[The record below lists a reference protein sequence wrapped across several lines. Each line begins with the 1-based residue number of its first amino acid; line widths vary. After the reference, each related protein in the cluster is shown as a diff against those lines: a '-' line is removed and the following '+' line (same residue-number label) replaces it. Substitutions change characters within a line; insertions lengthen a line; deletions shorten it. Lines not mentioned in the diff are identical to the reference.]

1 MARGGDEILIVRF
14 LSVLTLLVLASCTAV
29 QTKNSYG
36 IEFSQ
41 LPGWQEDR
49 VGEVLPALK
58 RSCAVLMKKPA
69 DAALGAYGK
78 VGDWREVC
86 EKLEQVGPGDAA
98 ARAYF
103 EKNFI
108 VQAVTGPEGP
118 EGLFTGYYEPE
129 LRGSTK
135 AHGKFQTPLY
145 AKPKDLITADL
156 GDFKPALKGQRI
168 TGRVVGEKLKPYEH
182 RASIVGGSLRK
193 RAKVLVWVDDPVDAF
208 FLAIQGS
215 GRVVMEDGSVLRA
228 GYDGANGG
236 AYVAIGKL
244 LADLGA
250 VERPVT
256 MDKIRSWLAAHP
268 DRAVALMNL
277 NPSYVFFRALKED
290 GPVGAQGLVLTPRR
304 SLAVDPSFIPLGMP
318 LWLDTKD
325 GFGGTFQHLMVAQD
339 TGGAIKGAV
348 RGDVFWGH
356 GHEAASQAGA
366 MQSRGR
372 YYILL
377 PR

>member
-1 MARGGDEILIVRF
+1 M
-14 LSVLTLLVLASCTAV
+14 LLLASCTTP
-29 QTKNSYG
+29 QTKTSAS

-41 LPGWQEDR
+41 LPGWQEDH
-49 VGEVLPALK
+49 VSEALPALK
-58 RSCAVLMKKPA
+58 RSCAVLMKKAPETA
-69 DAALGAYGK
+69 VGAYGK
-78 VGDWREVC
+78 AGDWAKACGEV
-86 EKLEQVGPGDAA
+86 ENVPQDDVA

-103 EKNFI
+103 EKNFTL
-108 VQAVTGPEGP
+108 QAVSGPEGN
-118 EGLFTGYYEPE
+118 EGLFTGYYEPQ
-129 LRGSTK
+129 LQGATK

-145 AKPKDLITADL
+145 AKPKDLITIDL
-156 GDFKPALKGQRI
+156 GDFKSALKGQRI
-168 TGRVVGEKLKPYEH
+168 TGQVKDGKFRPFDS
-182 RASIVGGSLRK
+182 RASIVGGALHK
-193 RAKVLVWVDDPVDAF
+193 RADVLAWVDDPVDAF

-215 GRVVMEDGSVLRA
+215 GRVQMQDGSVLRA

-236 AYVAIGKL
+236 AYIAVGKL

-256 MDKIRSWLAAHP
+256 MEKIRGWIKAHP
-268 DRAVALMNL
+268 DRALALMNL

-304 SLAVDPSFIPLGMP
+304 SLAVDPASIPLGVP

-325 GFGGTFQHLMVAQD
+325 GFGASFQHLVVAQD

-356 GHEAASQAGA
+356 GEEAAAQAGA

-377 PR
+377 PRP